1 MQKALLPINNVQ
13 TQVIAEGRWVEESF
27 PQGGKKDV
35 VIVFPGNPGVP
46 QFYEGFIKSLNLKL
60 PSETPV
66 WIIGHAGHIQP
77 PKDLEI
83 NMPGNNEWHK
93 YYGLTAQI
101 EHKIQFIRNYVPND
115 AKIYL
120 IGHSVGCWLI
130 LNVLKDEDISKR
142 VEKCYLLFPMI
153 ENMAD
158 TPNGRFL
165 KNFILRIVSLLLFL
179 SWIFTFFPYYL
190 KAFLIRLFSIFY
202 GIPAKSI
209 NAVILL
215 LQPSV
220 LKRVFRLA
228 DEELKQV
235 KELDH
240 DIISQHI
247 GKLWFYY
254 SEKDQWT
261 LISYYRNMKAKYP
274 NIEANLCKH
283 GFAHSFVLNHDKE
296 MGEIVGN
303 LINENISKV

>member
-66 WIIGHAGHIQP
+66 WIVGHAGHIQP

-83 NMPGNNEWHK
+83 NMPSNNEWHK

-120 IGHSVGCWLI
+120 VGHSIGCWFI

-142 VEKCYLLFPMI
+142 VEKCYLLFPTV

-165 KNFILRIVSLLLFL
+165 KNFILRIVNLLLFL
-179 SWIFTFFPYYL
+179 TWIFTFFPYYL
-190 KAFLIRLFSIFY
+190 KAFLIRLFGIFY

-215 LQPSV
+215 LHPSV

-228 DEELKQV
+228 DEEMKQV

-261 LISYYRNMKAKYP
+261 PISYYRNMKAKYP

-283 GFAHSFVLNHDKE
+283 GFAHSFVLSHDKE